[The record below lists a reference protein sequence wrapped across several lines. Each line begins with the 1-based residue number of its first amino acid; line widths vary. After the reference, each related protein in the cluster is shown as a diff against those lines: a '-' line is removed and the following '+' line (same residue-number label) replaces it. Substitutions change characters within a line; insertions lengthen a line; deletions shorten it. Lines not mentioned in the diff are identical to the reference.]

1 LQLKTFTF
9 ILNQRISFITIIINS
24 IILNRWY
31 GKSRVQTLPKNGKAC
46 PVSKAF
52 ALLTEAIDHVLTCL
66 IVFAFLFLAL
76 QSWFHQSRSTRYI
89 RFNSIPFKL
98 LFVLCRFCF
107 VLFPIPR
114 HKADNGWFTV
124 TMSWYK
130 MVHFFL
136 KYNALVFISEGCET
150 RKVRREK

>member
-1 LQLKTFTF
+1 M
-9 ILNQRISFITIIINS
+9 LNQPISFITIIINNF
-24 IILNRWY
+24 IFNRWY
-31 GKSRVQTLPKNGKAC
+31 GNSRVQTLPKNGKAC

-76 QSWFHQSRSTRYI
+76 QSWFHQSRSTRYKVQ
-89 RFNSIPFKL
+89 FHSIQAAVCLVP
-98 LFVLCRFCF
+98 VCF

-114 HKADNGWFTV
+114 HKADTSWFTV

-136 KYNALVFISEGCET
+136 KDNALVFISEGRET
-150 RKVRREK
+150 CKVRREK